1 MDRIWC
7 AVSGAVFTVVTLFFC
22 SPMVAQQP
30 AGASSAGLP
39 TAAEVIKRVE
49 SSIGASLPAD
59 TVDTIK
65 EGDPNTPVTGIA
77 TTFLPTMTV
86 LRKAVEHNQ
95 NLIISHEPTFYNHL
109 DQRTLFEHD
118 PVYQEK
124 LAFIR
129 DHRLVVYRFHDGW
142 HLREPDG
149 IVEGWVHAAGWE
161 RYLNPGEQFFFTL
174 PPTTLAALAQR
185 LQRTFG
191 ARILRV
197 VGDPQLRVTKVGFAP
212 GASGESV
219 QIKALERDDV
229 EVLVA
234 GEASEWETVE
244 YARDASLQGRRKALI
259 LLGHDTSEE
268 LGMENCARW
277 LRTLFPNVPVQ
288 FIPAGEPYWLPDY
301 PAGISR
307 KK

>member
-1 MDRIWC
+1 MHRLQSAIS
-7 AVSGAVFTVVTLFFC
+7 ASLPLVASLFL
-22 SPMVAQQP
+22 SVPLLAQQP
-30 AGASSAGLP
+30 ATGSDSNAP
-39 TAAEVIKRVE
+39 TAGEVIKRIE
-49 SSIGASLPAD
+49 SSIGASLPAG

-77 TTFLPTMTV
+77 TTFLPTMAV
-86 LRKAVEHNQ
+86 LRKAVEHHQ

-118 PVYQEK
+118 PVYEEK

-129 DHRLVVYRFHDGW
+129 DHHLVVYRFHDGW

-161 RYLNPGEQFFFTL
+161 RYRNPGEQFFFTL
-174 PPTTLAALAQR
+174 PPTTVAALAQQ

-244 YARDASLQGRRKALI
+244 YARDASLQGRPKALI
-259 LLGHDTSEE
+259 LLGHATSEE
-268 LGMENCARW
+268 IGMDNCARW
-277 LRTLFPNVPVQ
+277 LRTLYPKLPVE
-288 FIPAGEPYWLPDY
+288 FIPAGEPYWLPDH
-301 PAGISR
+301 PQSVSR